1 MKKEKDQVPER
12 GRKEKQNGQS
22 KSKQGLSW
30 KPYLN
35 KVVEW
40 WKGRG
45 AVHRLAFRFQRKRN
59 PRSGAAQQQ

>member
-35 KVVEW
+35 KVVER

-45 AVHRLAFRFQRKRN
+45 GVAERSRGEAAAAHDAVEE
-59 PRSGAAQQQ
+59 

>member
-12 GRKEKQNGQS
+12 GRKQKQNGQS

-45 AVHRLAFRFQRKRN
+45 GEVERGNGGDSA
-59 PRSGAAQQQ
+59 